1 MKLEGDNMANVKR
14 TNRSAVL
21 RNLHENGSTSRKRLS
36 EAVKLTPATISKI
49 VADLIE
55 EGLLT
60 TGPVIE
66 TGKSVGRRE
75 VLVELNA
82 HARCAL
88 GILINIG
95 EARLSAVWLD
105 GSTAFYETVA
115 LPRKAPAD
123 ETVEMLTKR
132 LMELAEEHHLE
143 REKIIGVGVA
153 IRGITDT
160 KNRVIRHSFS
170 ALDQEEYPLA
180 ERVEMLTG
188 LPVIM
193 ENNVRSL
200 FLAQMFE
207 ARDKSSKSQY
217 FLRCEYGIGASLS
230 LDDKIWRGETGRC
243 SEIGHVPVIRRG
255 GKPCAC
261 GKSGCLE
268 TIASPSAIRE
278 DAIAIMSPTET
289 PVLWNMLKHTND
301 EEVSLDM
308 ILEAARCG
316 DEKIAQIVD
325 RAVNLLTSTL
335 KTVIYTINPAKIVLY
350 GQLFENSFYL
360 SRFLAEMEEGLDSEA
375 GRVTIEKSPYNLTLE
390 KKAAGILMVEHFFEL
405 GGIPNE

>member
-49 VADLIE
+49 VADLID
-55 EGLLT
+55 EGLLS

-95 EARLSAVWLD
+95 EARLSGTWLD
-105 GSTAFYETVA
+105 GSTAFYETVV

-123 ETVEMLTKR
+123 ETVRMLSER
-132 LMELAEEHHLE
+132 LLALAEESGL
-143 REKIIGVGVA
+143 KKTQILGIGVA
-153 IRGITDT
+153 IRGITDLG
-160 KNRVIRHSFS
+160 NRVIRHSFG
-170 ALDQEEYPLA
+170 ALDESDYPLA
-180 ERVEMLTG
+180 ERVETLTG

-193 ENNVRSL
+193 ANNVRAL

-217 FLRCEYGIGASLS
+217 FLRCEYGIGAALS
-230 LDDKIWRGETGRC
+230 IEDKIWMGNTGRC
-243 SEIGHVPVIRRG
+243 SEIGHVPVVRRG

-268 TIASPSAIRE
+268 TIASPSAMRE
-278 DAIAIMSPTET
+278 DALAVMSPQTT
-289 PVLWNMLKHTND
+289 PVLWNMLKHTKG
-301 EEVSLDM
+301 EQVTLEM

-316 DEKIAQIVD
+316 DEKIAEIVD
-325 RAVNLLTSTL
+325 RAISLLTSTL

-360 SRFLAEMEEGLDSEA
+360 SRFLAEMEEGLDSDA

-390 KKAAGILMVEHFFEL
+390 KKAACILMVERFFEL
-405 GGIPNE
+405 GGMPE